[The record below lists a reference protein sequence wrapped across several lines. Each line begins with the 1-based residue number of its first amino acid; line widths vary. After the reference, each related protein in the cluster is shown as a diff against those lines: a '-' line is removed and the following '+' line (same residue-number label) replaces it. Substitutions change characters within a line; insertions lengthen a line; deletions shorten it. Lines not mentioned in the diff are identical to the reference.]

1 MPSELDKLVSRYA
14 ELIDCTEKY
23 GRELWDS
30 ANQLEQSDLNF
41 EILSEIEAT
50 KEINADW

>member
-1 MPSELDKLVSRYA
+1 MISELDKLVGRYA
-14 ELIDCTEKY
+14 SLIDCTEKY
-23 GRELWDS
+23 GRELWEA
-30 ANQLEQSDLNF
+30 ANQLETFELTS

>member
-1 MPSELDKLVSRYA
+1 MPSELDKLVSRYG

-30 ANQLEQSDLNF
+30 ANQLDTSDLNAS
-41 EILSEIEAT
+41 ILYEIEAA